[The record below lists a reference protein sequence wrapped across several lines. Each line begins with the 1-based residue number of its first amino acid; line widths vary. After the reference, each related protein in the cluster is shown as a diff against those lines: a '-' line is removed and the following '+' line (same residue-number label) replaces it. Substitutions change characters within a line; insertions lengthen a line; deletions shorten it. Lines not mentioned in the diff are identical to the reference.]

1 MDLSMKHM
9 CATPPTHALCCS
21 MLTRVC
27 AARCAPHIRHRRAS
41 RSYLPK
47 EMQDKQTPFAFYV
60 QAELGQVQAE
70 RAERAALGTGQPYN
84 RQLP

>member
-1 MDLSMKHM
+1 MKHM
-9 CATPPTHALCCS
+9 CVRAGAGPF
-21 MLTRVC
+21 VC
-27 AARCAPHIRHRRAS
+27 MRTDSLLLARAR
-41 RSYLPK
+41 RSYLSK

-60 QAELGQVQAE
+60 QKELAQVQAE

>member
-1 MDLSMKHM
+1 MKHT
-9 CATPPTHALCCS
+9 CARRRCC
-21 MLTRVC
+21 RRA
-27 AARCAPHIRHRRAS
+27 AARADAPVPPSHRLSA

-47 EMQDKQTPFAFYV
+47 DMQDKQTPFAFYV
-60 QAELGQVQAE
+60 QQELAQVHAE

>member
-1 MDLSMKHM
+1 
-9 CATPPTHALCCS
+9 
-21 MLTRVC
+21 MLP
-27 AARCAPHIRHRRAS
+27 AAC

-60 QAELGQVQAE
+60 QAELAQVQAE